1 MQVCQNIV
9 RTLHSDPTFKPDKCG
24 LNDILTSP
32 LADTGASRLKV
43 LGEDILPCLDRI
55 QDPQASE
62 VVPYIRKLVTEG
74 VGKEGKSRDPGSSSK
89 KKAQRFSKSDHEALA
104 DIFKKIGK
112 KELSKVGLQELYNFK
127 QQNPGADL
135 EPFLAK
141 SSQYF
146 REYIERG
153 LRGVELEVRAGSNVP
168 PPPAAST
175 TRTTILADSNN
186 SGGQPAHLVYLERLK
201 RLRAAGGLET
211 QGQENLENITTS
223 IPTSG
228 YSSGVGSTYSASSR
242 FSSTTETYQAAV
254 DPESDPE
261 SEGPGHN
268 TDYNRR
274 LRTVQDSVVEQLM
287 GQIRNMEDT
296 VSSVLVALEN
306 GPDIGT
312 SCRLNQIVSTLKIS
326 GGKEKVKGKSQD
338 TYDTTIKL
346 RANLEGVDD
355 PGFAKIILSLTMED
369 YKSLRQCSWRLKERV
384 ELHCKNILILTARN
398 KEDILAMKNLHLMPK
413 KLNLENRRNLTD
425 TGLLQLLAKCSAA

>member
-1 MQVCQNIV
+1 MQVSQNVV

-242 FSSTTETYQAAV
+242 FSSTTETYQEETPADRPPV
-254 DPESDPE
+254 DSKSVDEI
-261 SEGPGHN
+261 
-268 TDYNRR
+268 RKR
-274 LRTVQDSVVEQLM
+274 L
-287 GQIRNMEDT
+287 
-296 VSSVLVALEN
+296 
-306 GPDIGT
+306 
-312 SCRLNQIVSTLKIS
+312 
-326 GGKEKVKGKSQD
+326 
-338 TYDTTIKL
+338 
-346 RANLEGVDD
+346 
-355 PGFAKIILSLTMED
+355 AKI
-369 YKSLRQCSWRLKERV
+369 KQ
-384 ELHCKNILILTARN
+384 
-398 KEDILAMKNLHLMPK
+398 
-413 KLNLENRRNLTD
+413 
-425 TGLLQLLAKCSAA
+425 AAF